1 MEKRA
6 AKPPQPLRILSKV
19 CYLGEVGETLPQK
32 VSEDQP
38 GVREVVGKW
47 RCWNADLVVVSDLS
61 RLHDCPD
68 ANAINQV
75 LSVVGLGR
83 PVITEASWT
92 LARGDHHRV
101 PKESVIRHR
110 HVATETKVA
119 FQYDGHFEARSGN
132 IIETLNKLSS
142 VPNSKWTVVRADAA
156 VGAPPPAAVGAT
168 LVQLSSASGID
179 VLRRFLQKNRR
190 IYNVT
195 GSRAWTMTERMM

>member
-1 MEKRA
+1 LEEKRA
-6 AKPPQPLRILSKV
+6 AKPPQHLRILSKV
-19 CYLGEVGETLPQK
+19 CYLGEVGETLHQK

-38 GVREVVGKW
+38 GVREVTGKW

-61 RLHDCPD
+61 RLHDSPD

-101 PKESVIRHR
+101 SKESVIRHR
-110 HVATETKVA
+110 RVATETKVV

-132 IIETLNKLSS
+132 IIETLKKLSS
-142 VPNSKWTVVRADAA
+142 VPNSKWTVVRAGAV
-156 VGAPPPAAVGAT
+156 VGAPPPAAVGAN
-168 LVQLSSASGID
+168 VAQLSSTSGID

-190 IYNVT
+190 IYIVT
-195 GSRAWTMTERMM
+195 GTRSLTL